1 MRVST
6 DTRTAEKIARLTAG
20 GKAEVGEK
28 LKRNAEM
35 LKTEMLKWERLKRN
49 AEMLKT
55 EMLKW
60 ERLKRKAENG
70 NAEKLKG

>member
-35 LKTEMLKWERLKRN
+35 LKTEMLKWERLKR
-49 AEMLKT
+49 
-55 EMLKW
+55 
-60 ERLKRKAENG
+60 KAENG